1 MSRKELRITSELKNL
16 NLLEKFVEE
25 ICDEFNINNT
35 YFSNINLVMYEA
47 VKNSIVHGNKLDK
60 NKHIDI
66 VFQNMPIGLQFNIS
80 DQGDGYDTNN
90 TFDPTDINNNEVEKT
105 GLYLIKSLSD
115 EVKFADNGRTIEII
129 FKIASVNYEISIKR
143 VNELNLYLKIQKLEE
158 KKNE

>member
-35 YFSNINLVMYEA
+35 YFSNINLVMHEA

-90 TFDPTDINNNEVEKT
+90 TFDPTDINNKEVEKT